1 MQHDREGSDVDLV
14 DFELAFLFTIVVAY
28 GKVAEI
34 VAL

>member
-14 DFELAFLFTIVVAY
+14 DFKLAFTIVVAY
-28 GKVAEI
+28 SKVAEI